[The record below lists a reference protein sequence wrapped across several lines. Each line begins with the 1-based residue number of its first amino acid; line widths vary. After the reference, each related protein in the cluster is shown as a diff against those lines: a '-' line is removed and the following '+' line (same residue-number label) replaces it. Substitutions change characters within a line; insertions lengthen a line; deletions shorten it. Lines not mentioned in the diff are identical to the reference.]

1 MANTNGPQPI
11 EGLNEIGPPPFLSKT
26 YDLVDDPNT
35 DDVVCWSRGNNSF
48 IVRDPQ
54 NFATN
59 LLPRYFKHN
68 NFSSFVRQ
76 LNTYGFRKIDPDKW
90 EFANEGFLRGRKHL
104 LKNIRRK
111 KNSSSNSQ
119 SSNQA
124 TFESCVEV
132 GRFGLDAEID
142 SLRRDKQVLMMELV
156 KLRQQ
161 QQNTKSY
168 LKAMEQRLKG
178 TELKQ
183 QQAMSFMAKAIQ
195 NPNILQQIVQQ
206 KDRRKEI
213 EEAICKKRRKKIDDG
228 SVDVEELGQDRER
241 NSFMI
246 DPHVGVQELGELK
259 GGGNAYI
266 DNLGF
271 GDENI
276 YVKLEPQEYGEM
288 SGFDDFELEKL
299 DMSMQEP
306 LIMNNNN
313 NNNME
318 GQILGREN
326 LFDEFWGDLI
336 INEGIGDDISTF
348 GNIDREVGE
357 EGVDIL
363 AKQLGFLGSCPR

>member
-1 MANTNGPQPI
+1 MAKMNAPQPI

-104 LKNIRRK
+104 LKNMRRK

-124 TFESCVEV
+124 AFDSCVEV

-228 SVDVEELGQDRER
+228 SVDVEELGQEREIDC
-241 NSFMI
+241 FII
-246 DPHVGVQELGELK
+246 DPNVGVGELK

-266 DNLGF
+266 DNVGF
-271 GDENI
+271 GDENS

-288 SGFDDFELEKL
+288 SGFDDFELELEKL

-306 LIMNNNN
+306 LIMNNS
-313 NNNME
+313 NNNM
-318 GQILGREN
+318 GVGREN

-336 INEGIGDDISTF
+336 INEGRIEDEISTF

-357 EGVDIL
+357 EGVYIL
-363 AKQLGFLGSCPR
+363 AKQLGFLGSSPT